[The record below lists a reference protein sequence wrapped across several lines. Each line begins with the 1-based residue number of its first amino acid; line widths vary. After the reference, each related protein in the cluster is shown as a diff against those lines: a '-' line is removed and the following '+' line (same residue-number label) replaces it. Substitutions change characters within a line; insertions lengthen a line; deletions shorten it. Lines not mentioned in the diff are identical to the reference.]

1 MNDAAAS
8 EARPSFGAVLFSFQ
22 GRIDRGRYWLG
33 LLVAL
38 GIFVLGAMF
47 AASAMSPTGGGAPLL
62 AIPAMLVFI
71 WIYPAVTM
79 KRLRD
84 AGWPFILQVIYPA
97 LFPGWIFGMMEYV
110 EAAPLLYGGVPP
122 VLLAIP
128 GIIKGRS
135 AEN

>member
-1 MNDAAAS
+1 MSDVAAPA
-8 EARPSFGAVLFSFQ
+8 AQPSFGAVLFSFQ
-22 GRIDRGRYWLG
+22 GRINRGRYWLG

-38 GIFVLGAMF
+38 GVFILGAMF
-47 AASAMSPTGGGAPLL
+47 AASAMSSTGGGAPIF

-84 AGWPFILQVIYPA
+84 VGWPFILQVIYPA

-110 EAAPLLYGGVPP
+110 EVAPFLYGGVPP
-122 VLLAIP
+122 VLLALP
-128 GIIKGRS
+128 GILPPKT
-135 AEN
+135 AA